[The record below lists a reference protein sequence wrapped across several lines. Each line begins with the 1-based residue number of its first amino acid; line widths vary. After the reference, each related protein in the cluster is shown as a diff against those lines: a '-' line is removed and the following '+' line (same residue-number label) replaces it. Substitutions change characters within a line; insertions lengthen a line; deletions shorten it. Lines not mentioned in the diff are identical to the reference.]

1 MPNRKPTNVLA
12 LKGSFKK
19 NPSRARSDPP
29 ATGQIGPPPAYFS
42 DTEKEA
48 WTELVSQSPQNV
60 LQASDRA
67 AVELVCCLMAE
78 FRKDRSAFTP
88 AKLGVLQRGL
98 SCLGFTPV
106 DRSRISV
113 ARQADQS
120 DDPWARFAKS

>member
-19 NPSRARSDPP
+19 NPSRKRTDPP
-29 ATGQIGPPPAYFS
+29 AAGQIGSAPSHLADDES
-42 DTEKEA
+42 QA
-48 WTELVSQSPQNV
+48 WDELVGQSPRNV

-67 AVELVCCLMAE
+67 ALELVCCLMAE
-78 FRKDRSAFTP
+78 FRKDRADFTP

-106 DRSRISV
+106 DRGRIGV
-113 ARQADQS
+113 TRQADRA